1 MSYKHIILLVLPLMM
16 GMTAMAN
23 DFPTGADFRSTS
35 AMQRIDDQAAQGFR
49 STATAIYTTTPA
61 TGFQA
66 ISTTPIIG
74 EDGQAINPMD
84 AATGGNKAPIRRAIV
99 NPGQGGNT
107 TGPANGAPLGD
118 ALLPLLLA
126 ALAYGVVL
134 LRRRRNRLPQQ

>member
-1 MSYKHIILLVLPLMM
+1 MSYKHIILIVLPLMM

-84 AATGGNKAPIRRAIV
+84 AATGGNKAPIRRSDGDGGII
-99 NPGQGGNT
+99 NPDGG
-107 TGPANGAPLGD
+107 GPSNGAPLGD

-126 ALAYGVVL
+126 ALAYGAVL
-134 LRRRRNRLPQQ
+134 LRRRNRLPQQ